1 MRYTYGMQA
10 LSKHRGFFD
19 FFPPPKFLSMPPAGV
34 AISDDSV
41 KCIELVTTPNGIRV
55 GRFGEEIIPSGAIS
69 NGVIQNAALVEKAL
83 LALQTKHNLSFVR
96 ASFPEK
102 EAYLL
107 ERSLPLSPREAL
119 RETIESQFEEY
130 VPMKRAESVF
140 DFDVVGISEKQGVA
154 RVQVS
159 AASQAFVE
167 TYESVF
173 RNAGMTPLAFEAE
186 AQALARAVVEEGTSG
201 TALVV
206 DIGKKSTTFAIVRE
220 GTVWF
225 TSSFQFGG
233 GMITQGLCETLSL
246 PPAKAEQVKCLYGV
260 SPASPHKEI
269 AEEILKQIK
278 PIEEKMRQHLSYQ
291 ETLQNKKM
299 SVERVIMSGGGSNL
313 PGFAEYLEQ
322 SLAVPVALANPW
334 VNIISFDEHI
344 PSLPLGE
351 ALRYASAIGLAM
363 SSSN

>member
-1 MRYTYGMQA
+1 MKV

-19 FFPPPKFLSMPPAGV
+19 FFPPPKFLSMLPAGV
-34 AISDDSV
+34 AVSDDSV
-41 KCIELVTTPNGIRV
+41 KCIELVATPSGMRI

-83 LALQTKHNLSFVR
+83 SSLQTKHNLSFVR

-107 ERSLPLSPREAL
+107 ERSLPLAPRESL

-130 VPMKRAESVF
+130 VPMRRAESVF
-140 DFDVVGISEKQGVA
+140 DFDVAGVSEKQGIA

-159 AASQAFVE
+159 AASQAFAR

-173 RNAGMTPLAFEAE
+173 RNAGMLPLAFEAE
-186 AQALARAVVEEGTSG
+186 EQALARAIVQEGAPG

-206 DIGKKSTTFAIVRE
+206 DIGKRETTFAIVHE
-220 GTVWF
+220 GSVWF
-225 TSSFQFGG
+225 TSSFEFGG
-233 GMITQGLCETLSL
+233 ESITQALGEALSL
-246 PPAKAEQVKCLYGV
+246 PLAKAEQVKCLYGV
-260 SPASPHKEI
+260 VPPSSHKEV
-269 AEEILKQIK
+269 AEEILKQLK
-278 PIEEKMRQHLSYQ
+278 PIEEKIRQHLSYQ

-299 SVERVIMSGGGSNL
+299 PVERVIMSGGGSNL

-322 SLAVPVALANPW
+322 SLGIPVTLANPW
-334 VNIISFDEHI
+334 VNIISFDEYVPTI
-344 PSLPLGE
+344 PLEE

-363 SSSN
+363 MSANN